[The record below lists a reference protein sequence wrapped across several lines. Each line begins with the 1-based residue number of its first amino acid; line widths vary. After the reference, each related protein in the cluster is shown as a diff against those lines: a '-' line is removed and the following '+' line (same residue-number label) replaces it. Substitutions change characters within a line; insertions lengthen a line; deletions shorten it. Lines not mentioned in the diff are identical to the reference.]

1 MVAFRFGVRGSTWG
15 ERRGPIWHARRG
27 QPGVRWLA
35 KVHPEGAP
43 RLAVCH
49 ARATLESARASSRQT
64 PPKEKFDV
72 TNKSPVG
79 DISAVTLIRTD
90 TTLDHSQKAEKVCL
104 GVRRSALRERTAG
117 SPPSTSQVSLPMWGA
132 GNLDARVV
140 DVAGAGFTD
149 FFLNRQYF
157 PRDETENCW

>member
-1 MVAFRFGVRGSTWG
+1 MPMVAFRFGVRGSTWG

-90 TTLDHSQKAEKVCL
+90 TTLDHSQKAEKVCHPDL
-104 GVRRSALRERTAG
+104 QAEILFHCITTNGLMYPQHE
-117 SPPSTSQVSLPMWGA
+117 
-132 GNLDARVV
+132 NVV
-140 DVAGAGFTD
+140 KHS
-149 FFLNRQYF
+149 
-157 PRDETENCW
+157 